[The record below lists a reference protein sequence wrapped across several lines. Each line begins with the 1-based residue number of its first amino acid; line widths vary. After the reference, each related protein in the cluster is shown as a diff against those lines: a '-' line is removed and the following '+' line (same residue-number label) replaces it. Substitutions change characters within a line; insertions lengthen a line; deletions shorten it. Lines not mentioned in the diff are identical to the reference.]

1 MKTNLPVSGRA
12 VEFSANANIL
22 STTNTK
28 GAITYVNPDFIN
40 ISGFSET
47 ELLGVNHNIV
57 RHPDMPPEA
66 FAHLWQT
73 LKDGR
78 SWMGLVKNRCK
89 NGDHYWVS
97 AYVTPMQ
104 RDGETVEYQSVRT
117 LPATALVQAAEH
129 LYAQL
134 RSGRKANCLRMSRL
148 SVGMRLVLASTGV
161 NLLCFAALGSLG
173 ALAWSHAAFSMMLSS
188 LLLGGLLGIS
198 LRPLDALA
206 RKARKIADN
215 PLSQILYSGRRDQFG
230 QIDFALQMLEAETQA
245 MVGRIADSSRQ
256 LSKEAEALVSA
267 VDDNNCATLRQQG
280 ETAQVASAVTRM
292 ANSVQEV
299 ARNAQLTAS
308 AANLAN
314 EESDRGQHLV
324 EQTRQ
329 HIDSLASEVQQ
340 TSAVIDQLEQHG
352 SEIGRVLEVI
362 HSIAEQTN
370 LLALNAAIEAARAGE
385 AGRGFAVVAD
395 EVRGLAS
402 RTQQSTAHIQ
412 GTIETLRRST
422 GNAVLAM
429 QRSHSKAEVSVEQAL
444 LAARA
449 LDGITRRVD
458 EISGMSV
465 QIAAAVEEQ
474 SVVGDSI
481 QGSLA
486 DISQTTRNSVLASS
500 QSRATAAHVA
510 NLAERLQLLSAQL
523 WGRQGNE

>member
-1 MKTNLPVSGRA
+1 MKINLPVSGRA

-22 STTNTK
+22 STTDPK

-40 ISGFSET
+40 ISGFSES

-73 LKDGR
+73 LKAGR

-104 RDGETVEYQSVRT
+104 RNGETVEYQSVRT
-117 LPATALVQAAEH
+117 LPAKALVDVAEQ
-129 LYAQL
+129 LYTQL
-134 RSGRKANCLRMSRL
+134 RSGKKARCLRLSRL
-148 SVGMRLVLASTGV
+148 PVGMRLALLGSGI
-161 NLLCFAALGSLG
+161 NLLGFTALVLLGALPWGHAALGTLLLSVSLG
-173 ALAWSHAAFSMMLSS
+173 AVLRYN
-188 LLLGGLLGIS
+188 

-206 RKARKIADN
+206 RKAANIADN

-230 QIDFALQMLEAETQA
+230 QVDFALQMLEAETRA
-245 MVGRIADSSRQ
+245 IVGRIADSSRQ
-256 LSKEAEALVSA
+256 LSQEAEALVAA
-267 VDDNNCATLRQQG
+267 VDSNNDAALRQQG
-280 ETAQVASAVTRM
+280 DTAQVASAVSQM
-292 ANSVQEV
+292 ASSVQEV

-314 EESDRGQHLV
+314 QASDRGQQLV

-340 TSAVIDQLEQHG
+340 TSAVIHQLEQHG
-352 SEIGRVLEVI
+352 NEIDRVLEVI
-362 HSIAEQTN
+362 QSIAEQTN

-412 GTIETLRRST
+412 GTIDTLRRST
-422 GNAVLAM
+422 GDAVLAM
-429 QRSHSKAEVSVEQAL
+429 QRSHSQAEVSVEQAQ

-449 LDGITRRVD
+449 LDGITQRVD

-465 QIAAAVEEQ
+465 QIAAAVEQQ
-474 SVVGDSI
+474 SAVGDSI
-481 QGSLA
+481 QCSLA
-486 DISQTTRNSVLASS
+486 DISQTTHKSVQASS
-500 QSRATAAHVA
+500 QSRSTAAHVA
-510 NLAERLQLLSAQL
+510 SQAERLQLLSAQL
-523 WGRQGNE
+523 WGRQCSE

>member
-148 SVGMRLVLASTGV
+148 SVGMRLALASTGV

-173 ALAWSHAAFSMMLSS
+173 ALAWSHAALSMMLSS
-188 LLLGGLLGIS
+188 LLLGGLLRFS

-230 QIDFALQMLEAETQA
+230 QVEFALQMLEAETRA
-245 MVGRIADSSRQ
+245 IVGRIADSSRQ
-256 LSKEAEALVSA
+256 LNKEAEELVSA

-280 ETAQVASAVTRM
+280 ETAQVASAIAQM
-292 ANSVQEV
+292 ASSVQEV

-362 HSIAEQTN
+362 QSIAEQTN

-474 SVVGDSI
+474 SAVGDSI

-500 QSRATAAHVA
+500 QSRTTAAHVA

-523 WGRQGNE
+523 WRRQGNE